1 MNRINPLYIVLL
13 LTVLFIV
20 VVIKEHTLQKD
31 LFKEQRHLFQVK
43 NIAKEIATLRK
54 YWYDKKLQK
63 KRINALL
70 HSPLIT
76 RYIKS
81 KEKKADRY
89 IIELAHI
96 DARSADTIM
105 KLFFNTFIKIKSF
118 SITKEDK
125 NKISMKMEI
134 QL

>member
-1 MNRINPLYIVLL
+1 MNRINPLYIVILL
-13 LTVLFIV
+13 AVVLIIV
-20 VVIKEHTLQKD
+20 VVKKHTLQKE
-31 LFKEQRHLFQVK
+31 LLQEQHHLFQVK

-63 KRINALL
+63 KRLNALL
-70 HSPLIT
+70 HSPLIA
-76 RYIKS
+76 RYVKS
-81 KEKKADRY
+81 KEKKGDRY

-96 DARSADTIM
+96 DARSADTIA
-105 KLFFNTFIKIKSF
+105 KLLFNAFIKIKSF

-125 NKISMKMEI
+125 NKIAMRMEI